1 DVVCRFQGGPN
12 AGHTLYINDKKL
24 VLHTIPSGVF
34 RENVINVIGNGVV
47 LDPTTFAKELDNINP
62 IVSDLHDRLIISEK
76 THLILPTHRW
86 IDLASENAKGKQKIG
101 STLRGIGPCYMD
113 KTGRNGLRVGDLFRS
128 NFEHLYKSLKEKHL
142 QFIKQFPDVEF
153 DLKDQEENWMN
164 SLAQLRQMQVK
175 DITYFLNK
183 KLNEGKSILAEGAQG
198 TMLDVDFGTYPYVTS
213 SNTITAGVCTGLG
226 VAPSSIN
233 KVIGIAKAYCTR
245 VGSGPFPSE
254 LLEETGD
261 RLRKEGNEFGSTTGR
276 ARRCGW
282 LDMIQLKYSIMING
296 VTDLCITKMD
306 VMNNFETVSITD
318 AYVMDNNEV
327 TNELPYDLSAVKEVK
342 NQDFQGWQSNIQ
354 GINSFEALP
363 EQARNFLN
371 AIESLS
377 KTKISY
383 LSYGPGRDELIIR

>member
-1 DVVCRFQGGPN
+1 
-12 AGHTLYINDKKL
+12 
-24 VLHTIPSGVF
+24 
-34 RENVINVIGNGVV
+34 
-47 LDPTTFAKELDNINP
+47 
-62 IVSDLHDRLIISEK
+62 
-76 THLILPTHRW
+76 
-86 IDLASENAKGKQKIG
+86 
-101 STLRGIGPCYMD
+101 M
-113 KTGRNGLRVGDLFRS
+113 RVGDLFRS

-318 AYVMDNNEV
+318 AYVMDNNET